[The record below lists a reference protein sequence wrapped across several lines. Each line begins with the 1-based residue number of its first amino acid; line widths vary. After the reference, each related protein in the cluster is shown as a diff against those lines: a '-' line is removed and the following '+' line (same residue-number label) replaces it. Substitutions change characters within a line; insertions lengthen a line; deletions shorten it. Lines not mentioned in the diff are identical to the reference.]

1 MLVYKSPLNHPQAV
15 LFNLMLTACDAVICH
30 LLMYNT
36 GPTARKKNSIKGKE
50 KKWHASFWFSRCS
63 RRAKKKKN
71 KSKNDCL
78 FLLFCCITNKQHMYK
93 LPAPLIGVQL
103 CLQEHQPDSF
113 VLDSLLTHAYFPHYL
128 KKYDF
133 LAATSHFLW
142 GTGFSKA
149 TLPNFALW
157 FFMSELLN
165 MCAWEFV
172 PTSVT
177 SHLH

>member
-36 GPTARKKNSIKGKE
+36 GPTARKKNSIKRK
-50 KKWHASFWFSRCS
+50 R
-63 RRAKKKKN
+63 KKKDMYHFDLVVVPGGQK
-71 KSKNDCL
+71 KKLIRKNDCL

-93 LPAPLIGVQL
+93 LPTPLIGVQL

-133 LAATSHFLW
+133 LAATSHFL
-142 GTGFSKA
+142 
-149 TLPNFALW
+149 
-157 FFMSELLN
+157 
-165 MCAWEFV
+165 
-172 PTSVT
+172 
-177 SHLH
+177 

>member
-1 MLVYKSPLNHPQAV
+1 MLSFAIYSCTTLAPLHE
-15 LFNLMLTACDAVICH
+15 
-30 LLMYNT
+30 
-36 GPTARKKNSIKGKE
+36 RKIALKE
-50 KKWHASFWFSRCS
+50 KKKNDMHHFDLVVVPGGQ
-63 RRAKKKKN
+63 KKKIN